1 MGQHFVARFSL
12 LLPWVPEVVSLGIG
26 LEYGFR
32 PASAKRDPTGRRPG
46 ASVNCSLRALAAG
59 LHARSRPSACR
70 IALRARWSETIFQAY
85 SKRDDLWHPGYTFI
99 FFELNNYPVCD
110 LKLILDTNIFITATI
125 SCTMCMLPLD
135 LY

>member
-1 MGQHFVARFSL
+1 M
-12 LLPWVPEVVSLGIG
+12 
-26 LEYGFR
+26 
-32 PASAKRDPTGRRPG
+32 
-46 ASVNCSLRALAAG
+46 NCSLRALAAG

-70 IALRARWSETIFQAY
+70 LALRACWSETIFQAY

-135 LY
+135 LYKNVRGRERHKTRRPERLGSSTNFIQLSLNYFSKSKNMLSSTDNFS